1 MFDLNGDG
9 TVDAEEF
16 EKVTTLLRATSRY
29 GTFDAEIFEK
39 VTTLLRSTSRLSN

>member
-16 EKVTTLLRATSRY
+16 EKVTTLLR
-29 GTFDAEIFEK
+29 
-39 VTTLLRSTSRLSN
+39 STSR